1 MSHSGRRWRASRA
14 IAPSS
19 LALALGAWAVGLVS
33 GVSGVSFAE
42 PRDDRDS
49 GPATAAT
56 ASRVTP
62 ADLEDV
68 EHMCALL
75 TACERLPLPSG
86 IVPHDF
92 VGCTRTLYAELASPG
107 AVAFSLTLRDC
118 GLRASSCGELR
129 SCALRGAKSDVCT
142 GRGKTT
148 PVDMCD
154 GDGRAVTCTNERV
167 SLVRDCPRGGE
178 QCVVRDGHAVCAL
191 GSCEKDAAPACSPSG
206 TRVLECKKGKLLSLD
221 CGAFGLQCTSSAE
234 GPRCATQGASCREG
248 VTRCDGATAVGC
260 WHGHE
265 VRVDCGARGL
275 ACASGASSTTS
286 SIGACVAVA
295 PAARPAGADAG
306 ASGASSACDPSAPP
320 RCDGASLRWCAWG
333 QPRSYLCKSVGLQR
347 CISDDKGARCA
358 P

>member
-1 MSHSGRRWRASRA
+1 MSHPRRTGRRGGGAV
-14 IAPSS
+14 APCA
-19 LALALGAWAVGLVS
+19 LALALTATALVAIV
-33 GVSGVSFAE
+33 GVSAADEREGSRDAGVVAT
-42 PRDDRDS
+42 
-49 GPATAAT
+49 PAH
-56 ASRVTP
+56 VMP

-92 VGCTRTLYAELASPG
+92 VGCTRTLYAELASPS
-107 AVAFSLTLRDC
+107 AVSFSLTLRDC

-129 SCALRGAKSDVCT
+129 SCALRGAKVDVCT
-142 GRGKTT
+142 GRGKAG

-154 GDGRAVTCTNERV
+154 GDGRAITCSGERV

-178 QCVVRDGHAVCAL
+178 QCVVREGHAVCAL
-191 GSCEKDAAPACSPSG
+191 GSCEKETAPACSLSG

-221 CGAFGLQCTSSAE
+221 CGAFGLRCTSSAD
-234 GPRCATQGASCREG
+234 GPKCATQAPACREG
-248 VTRCDGATAVGC
+248 ATRCDGATAVGC

-275 ACASGASSTTS
+275 ACGGSTSTS
-286 SIGACVAVA
+286 VGACAVI
-295 PAARPAGADAG
+295 PPPARPAGADAG
-306 ASGASSACDPSAPP
+306 ASPSCDPSAPP

-347 CISDDKGARCA
+347 CVSDDKGARCA

>member
-1 MSHSGRRWRASRA
+1 MSHSRHSRRAGGGGGRPARAV
-14 IAPSS
+14 
-19 LALALGAWAVGLVS
+19 ALGLV
-33 GVSGVSFAE
+33 VAL
-42 PRDDRDS
+42 
-49 GPATAAT
+49 TAAAVLPITGISAADERESRDAGAAGT
-56 ASRVTP
+56 AAGHVMP

-75 TACERLPLPSG
+75 TACERLPLPGG

-92 VGCTRTLYAELASPG
+92 VGCTRTLYAELASPS
-107 AVAFSLTLRDC
+107 AISFSLTLRDC

-129 SCALRGAKSDVCT
+129 SCALRGAKVDVCT
-142 GRGKTT
+142 GRGKAG

-154 GDGRAVTCTNERV
+154 GDGRAVTCNGERV

-191 GSCEKDAAPACSPSG
+191 GSCDKDAAPACSPSG

-221 CGAFGLQCTSSAE
+221 CGAFGLQCTSSAD

-248 VTRCDGATAVGC
+248 ATRCEGSSAVGC

-275 ACASGASSTTS
+275 ACSSGASPATV
-286 SIGACVAVA
+286 GACAVVA
-295 PAARPAGADAG
+295 PPARPAGTDAG
-306 ASGASSACDPSAPP
+306 APPSCDPSAPP

-347 CISDDKGARCA
+347 CVSDDKGARCA

>member
-1 MSHSGRRWRASRA
+1 
-14 IAPSS
+14 
-19 LALALGAWAVGLVS
+19 VS
-33 GVSGVSFAE
+33 GVSSAE

-49 GPATAAT
+49 GASTSTAAPS
-56 ASRVTP
+56 AAGANGANAAAAGHVTP

-129 SCALRGAKSDVCT
+129 SCALRGAKADVCS
-142 GRGKTT
+142 GRGKTGS
-148 PVDMCD
+148 VDLCD

-221 CGAFGLQCTSSAE
+221 CGAFGLQCTSSAD

-248 VTRCDGATAVGC
+248 TTRCEGSTAVGC
-260 WHGHE
+260 WHGRE

-275 ACASGASSTTS
+275 ACANGAPSTT
-286 SIGACVAVA
+286 SIGACVAAA
-295 PAARPAGADAG
+295 PARPAGVDA
-306 ASGASSACDPSAPP
+306 GASSACDASAPP

-347 CISDDKGARCA
+347 CVEGDKGARCA

>member
-1 MSHSGRRWRASRA
+1 MSHSGRRSRGGRATA
-14 IAPSS
+14 LSS
-19 LALALGAWAVGLVS
+19 FAFALAAAVGLVT
-33 GVSGVSFAE
+33 GVSGVSSAE

-49 GPATAAT
+49 GAANS
-56 ASRVTP
+56 AAPGAAAANGGNAAAAGHVTP

-129 SCALRGAKSDVCT
+129 SCALRGAKADVCS
-142 GRGKTT
+142 GRGKTGS
-148 PVDMCD
+148 VDMCD

-191 GSCEKDAAPACSPSG
+191 GSCDKDAAPACSPSG

-221 CGAFGLQCTSSAE
+221 CGAFGLQCTSSAD

-248 VTRCDGATAVGC
+248 TTRCEGSTAVGC
-260 WHGHE
+260 WHGRE

-275 ACASGASSTTS
+275 ACANGAPSTTS
-286 SIGACVAVA
+286 IGGEHLPLEFPVST
-295 PAARPAGADAG
+295 AANF
-306 ASGASSACDPSAPP
+306 
-320 RCDGASLRWCAWG
+320 
-333 QPRSYLCKSVGLQR
+333 YL
-347 CISDDKGARCA
+347 
-358 P
+358 